1 MPMMQSM
8 PWMGMFPNYHP
19 WGFMTPMQQ
28 PYGQPYVNGAT
39 YGFQQGLA
47 GFSAPGVAVG
57 GSEANVASVMPPV
70 TADDESNYLT
80 TKLHGK
86 RTCKRCKR
94 VTCNAHNDKK
104 RCRNNAS
111 SNNNAK

>member
-1 MPMMQSM
+1 
-8 PWMGMFPNYHP
+8 
-19 WGFMTPMQQ
+19 MTPMQQ

-57 GSEANVASVMPPV
+57 GIEANVASVMPPV

-94 VTCNAHNDKK
+94 VTCNGHNDKK
-104 RCRNNAS
+104 KWTSTFARAS
-111 SNNNAK
+111 